1 MYYLQWV
8 FNIVQVDTLFN
19 YIDYTTF
26 LVIFYVSIL
35 LVILVILDIF
45 YVSYSF
51 QQKKFKYVWPLKL
64 LRSVC
69 GLMVTVFFLNFLELF
84 CNFLK
89 CLPDEEDPS
98 KLMMNLYPEV
108 ECYSGLFTLHS
119 SFAVAVSFVFVIICL
134 IAALALFETKES
146 PNDVC
151 AKVTSR
157 PDFAVLVVK
166 LVLLYQFSFLYQPE
180 NHWLVI
186 STTFIMSLIIYKG
199 YRDNWPYYSDY
210 MNRLMSL
217 VTGLFLWGNFV
228 LIIVKIL
235 DGT

>member
-89 CLPDEEDPS
+89 CLPDEKDPS

-108 ECYSGLFTLHS
+108 
-119 SFAVAVSFVFVIICL
+119 
-134 IAALALFETKES
+134 
-146 PNDVC
+146 
-151 AKVTSR
+151 
-157 PDFAVLVVK
+157 
-166 LVLLYQFSFLYQPE
+166 
-180 NHWLVI
+180 
-186 STTFIMSLIIYKG
+186 
-199 YRDNWPYYSDY
+199 
-210 MNRLMSL
+210 
-217 VTGLFLWGNFV
+217 
-228 LIIVKIL
+228 
-235 DGT
+235 